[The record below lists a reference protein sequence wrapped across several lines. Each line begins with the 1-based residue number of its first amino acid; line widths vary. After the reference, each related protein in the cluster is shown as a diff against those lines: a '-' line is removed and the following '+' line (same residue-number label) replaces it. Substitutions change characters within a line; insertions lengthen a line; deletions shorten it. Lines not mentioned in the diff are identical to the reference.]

1 MRTARII
8 IDSIDGGILMLKKGL
23 AVLAIVAVLGM
34 PAVAFA
40 QETEG
45 DKQRQ
50 AAQNTAAKANL
61 GLALGLG
68 LAIAAFGGALGQ
80 SNAIGK
86 AVDAV
91 ARQPEAG
98 ARIQGMMIIGLA
110 LIETLVIYMLLICF
124 MWGGKLGTSSDES
137 ASPGVRRRSTRR
149 PRNQFRGRRHAGG
162 DLRDHLPAAGPHSV
176 RTGPRP
182 PPAARSGDQEGP

>member
-1 MRTARII
+1 
-8 IDSIDGGILMLKKGL
+8 MLKKGIAVAGIL
-23 AVLAIVAVLGM
+23 ALLAM
-34 PAVAFA
+34 PALAMEQGEMKGPPSA
-40 QETEG
+40 HEAKAEG
-45 DKQRQ
+45 GSSAA
-50 AAQNTAAKANL
+50 AAQV
-61 GLALGLG
+61 GLALAFG

-124 MWGGKLGTSSDES
+124 MWGDK
-137 ASPGVRRRSTRR
+137 VK
-149 PRNQFRGRRHAGG
+149 
-162 DLRDHLPAAGPHSV
+162 
-176 RTGPRP
+176 
-182 PPAARSGDQEGP
+182 

>member
-1 MRTARII
+1 
-8 IDSIDGGILMLKKGL
+8 MLKQGL
-23 AVLAIVAVLGM
+23 AVLAILAVLGM

-40 QETEG
+40 QEKESEADKARASAQSTE
-45 DKQRQ
+45 
-50 AAQNTAAKANL
+50 AKKNL

-80 SNAIGK
+80 SNAIAK

-98 ARIQGMMIIGLA
+98 GRIQGMMIIGLA

-124 MWGGKLGTSSDES
+124 MWGGKI
-137 ASPGVRRRSTRR
+137 V
-149 PRNQFRGRRHAGG
+149 
-162 DLRDHLPAAGPHSV
+162 
-176 RTGPRP
+176 
-182 PPAARSGDQEGP
+182 

>member
-1 MRTARII
+1 
-8 IDSIDGGILMLKKGL
+8 MLKKVL
-23 AVLAIVAVLGM
+23 AVTAIVALLAL
-34 PAVAFA
+34 PALA
-40 QETEG
+40 QEKAGAGHAATTPDSG
-45 DKQRQ
+45 SAKQVGF
-50 AAQNTAAKANL
+50 A
-61 GLALGLG
+61 LAFG

-124 MWGGKLGTSSDES
+124 MWGDKVGK
-137 ASPGVRRRSTRR
+137 
-149 PRNQFRGRRHAGG
+149 
-162 DLRDHLPAAGPHSV
+162 
-176 RTGPRP
+176 
-182 PPAARSGDQEGP
+182 